1 MVPGIYQYEKK
12 LIQFYLFI
20 YLNFLLFLILIFYK
34 ILLPCSWDFFY
45 KIISV
50 NANNVITQQKTIKL
64 FFEIKINEYLDFFF
78 KLYFFCILLAQVF
91 FVLSIKLNDVYKKS
105 KFTSIKFYR
114 KRLYFLFF
122 ILSTLITPPD
132 VISQLI
138 IGGIF
143 ILMLEV
149 TIFVIIL
156 KNQYNDR

>member
-1 MVPGIYQYEKK
+1 MNIW
-12 LIQFYLFI
+12 I
-20 YLNFLLFLILIFYK
+20 
-34 ILLPCSWDFFY
+34 
-45 KIISV
+45 
-50 NANNVITQQKTIKL
+50 
-64 FFEIKINEYLDFFF
+64 FFF